1 MEIASNLK
9 EASNQRIPKMCGV
22 VIQEAGLPGG
32 VLVAKRTGGLL
43 TAGILKRLLAGGTQK
58 EMAYCSL

>member
-1 MEIASNLK
+1 
-9 EASNQRIPKMCGV
+9 MCGV

-32 VLVAKRTGGLL
+32 LLVAKRTGGLL

-58 EMAYCSL
+58 EMAYCCL